1 MPEKSRSAT
10 ASRYTTP
17 LAAPPPPLHLLSA
30 QQGRGTHNMHLP
42 AYAGARHTLGPMFN
56 DEEDGDDSAF
66 IAQQMSLLGLDSQQQ
81 QQQRERGGGG
91 QDGVVCLYFSLVWL
105 SV

>member
-1 MPEKSRSAT
+1 MYADNTRSA
-10 ASRYTTP
+10 SRFTTP

-66 IAQQMSLLGLDSQQQ
+66 IAQQMNLLGLNESQAQAQ
-81 QQQRERGGGG
+81 GG
-91 QDGVVCLYFSLVWL
+91 QAVGRAQNSQVSRCT
-105 SV
+105 